1 MAIISSPNKT
11 ARIRRVANL
20 SAADEKAILDFLQG
34 AVRVRWKDHPND
46 WFGLRDLMG
55 GENGDWRDTPMQRL
69 FDRHYSVGVSETEA
83 KRKAGIEGGHLLKRV
98 LHEDRRRYDSARHY
112 RTAVYKPVP

>member
-1 MAIISSPNKT
+1 
-11 ARIRRVANL
+11 
-20 SAADEKAILDFLQG
+20 
-34 AVRVRWKDHPND
+34 
-46 WFGLRDLMG
+46 MG

-69 FDRHYSVGVSETEA
+69 FDRHHAAGASEAEA

-98 LHEDRRRYDSARHY
+98 LHEDPRRNYKAGRHY